1 MNNNTIEVKLEKLI
15 NSNAYKTVETLLGK
29 ELPLDAAIEVIRLYR
44 ALSRAH
50 EHYGSQ
56 RLALI
61 EKYGVKD
68 NDGKLIVD
76 SNGAVDIQADKLEQF
91 HSEDNKLLEEV
102 VLIPG
107 LNINKFSSLT
117 VIPREIESIEFLFL

>member
-91 HSEDNKLLEEV
+91 HSEDSKLLEEV